1 MRQITLVQGEKG
13 PGKSKFIHEKL
24 KETESEAEVIE
35 TVNKGDW
42 NTGIYIVR
50 NKNSNGIIILDSGS
64 DMKCIISAFGAV
76 LSKYPTVASIF
87 TAIRPY
93 NNNPKLHTWMKSEL
107 HITEQDKVTTI
118 DLDKPER

>member
-1 MRQITLVQGEKG
+1 MRQITLIQGEKG
-13 PGKSKFIHEKL
+13 SGKSKFIHEKL
-24 KETESEAEVIE
+24 KEIESEVEVIE

-42 NTGIYIVR
+42 NTD
-50 NKNSNGIIILDSGS
+50 IIILNSGS

-118 DLDKPER
+118 DLDKPKH

>member
-1 MRQITLVQGEKG
+1 MRQITLIQGEKG
-13 PGKSKFIHEKL
+13 SGKSKFIHEKL
-24 KETESEAEVIE
+24 KEIESEVEVIE

-42 NTGIYIVR
+42 NTEIYIVR
-50 NKNSNGIIILDSGS
+50 NKNSNDIIILNSGS
-64 DMKCIISAFGAV
+64 DMKCIISA
-76 LSKYPTVASIF
+76 VASIF

-118 DLDKPER
+118 DLDKPKH

>member
-1 MRQITLVQGEKG
+1 M
-13 PGKSKFIHEKL
+13 
-24 KETESEAEVIE
+24 ESEVEVIE

-42 NTGIYIVR
+42 NTGIYIVG
-50 NKNSNGIIILDSGS
+50 NKNSNDIIILNSGS

-93 NNNPKLHTWMKSEL
+93 NNSPRLHAWMKSGL
-107 HITEQDKVTTI
+107 HITGQDKVTTI
-118 DLDKPER
+118 DLDKPEH

>member
-1 MRQITLVQGEKG
+1 MRQITLIQGEKG
-13 PGKSKFIHEKL
+13 SGKSKFIHEKL
-24 KETESEAEVIE
+24 KEIESEVEVIE

-42 NTGIYIVR
+42 NTEIYIVR
-50 NKNSNGIIILDSGS
+50 NKNSNDIIILNSGS

-107 HITEQDKVTTI
+107 HITE
-118 DLDKPER
+118 